1 MAIGELPPEQR
12 RLFSGLSPQP
22 VRFYTTFGMDI
33 NQEHGEWFLNA
44 HPDTRLWFRVPAG
57 RRQVAAEFHL
67 VPGSYENLARGDATD
82 GVEFAIYEIKPDG
95 SRQQVYDRLLNP
107 MDNLGDRGF
116 QRIALEVEVAE
127 GSELLFET
135 GPGPR
140 GNYTRDWASWGPIT
154 IK

>member
-1 MAIGELPPEQR
+1 MVNG
-12 RLFSGLSPQP
+12 SS
-22 VRFYTTFGMDI
+22 
-33 NQEHGEWFLNA
+33 
-44 HPDTRLWFRVPAG
+44 TRTRT
-57 RRQVAAEFHL
+57 
-67 VPGSYENLARGDATD
+67 RGCDATD

>member
-1 MAIGELPPEQR
+1 MAEVAVDKSTGN
-12 RLFSGLSPQP
+12 
-22 VRFYTTFGMDI
+22 VDVK
-33 NQEHGEWFLNA
+33 
-44 HPDTRLWFRVPAG
+44 RVVSA
-57 RRQVAAEFHL
+57 Q
-67 VPGSYENLARGDATD
+67 DQ
-82 GVEFAIYEIKPDG
+82 GVTVNPDG